1 MAAIEIPV
9 IEEVFFLPPMAV
21 ARLGGSDTPL
31 DSFTWVEDPSQHGA
45 GTTVIQPAIS
55 LEVQVDGSVRPFL
68 PVAIQFRDGNL
79 LRPVAPFF
87 ELWATLQGQADPVP
101 LTAALL
107 RSSGGSGDGVTYTVT
122 AANRKASRRADDD
135 SCAFTAQV
143 QVIGSD
149 HNHHALLASSLGP
162 QGLVSQDQP
171 IPLGQ
176 FQAIRPT
183 VATSMG
189 VDLDQLR
196 VRFTPAT
203 GQVYGPPSAT
213 SDIDPDTNRQ
223 HQMVPPGNRIL
234 NASSP
239 WLQYDAGTTFN
250 SPEPSDTYDGADRG
264 DSRSFGVVDD
274 TCDAVIEAVVV
285 VAGARLRAS
294 ARVFTAPP
302 DFAPDR
308 RPFVSLA
315 DELKDRE
322 PPAVEPQEDVADSM
336 KRLADLFQRVFETVS
351 LANVDAMRLRSIGG
365 GQDGGTANDTPR
377 TDDSSMTPPD
387 QPYYRTDQEDIPA
400 PEANARVPFHDTA
413 VEMHAPLADA
423 DDLAL
428 FLRTK
433 SLHVKQLVR
442 PPYGA
447 FKDLTENPAATA
459 ASDPLRRD
467 PRITRDTLHDMR
479 MPPYMRDSDATALSL
494 TRRQYNFLMQMVDAL
509 QVAPGAAPG
518 SQPLPT
524 VTNAHVE
531 KVLARRKNKKRKP

>member
-1 MAAIEIPV
+1 
-9 IEEVFFLPPMAV
+9 
-21 ARLGGSDTPL
+21 
-31 DSFTWVEDPSQHGA
+31 
-45 GTTVIQPAIS
+45 
-55 LEVQVDGSVRPFL
+55 
-68 PVAIQFRDGNL
+68 
-79 LRPVAPFF
+79 
-87 ELWATLQGQADPVP
+87 
-101 LTAALL
+101 
-107 RSSGGSGDGVTYTVT
+107 
-122 AANRKASRRADDD
+122 
-135 SCAFTAQV
+135 
-143 QVIGSD
+143 
-149 HNHHALLASSLGP
+149 
-162 QGLVSQDQP
+162 
-171 IPLGQ
+171 
-176 FQAIRPT
+176 
-183 VATSMG
+183 
-189 VDLDQLR
+189 
-196 VRFTPAT
+196 
-203 GQVYGPPSAT
+203 
-213 SDIDPDTNRQ
+213 
-223 HQMVPPGNRIL
+223 
-234 NASSP
+234 
-239 WLQYDAGTTFN
+239 
-250 SPEPSDTYDGADRG
+250 
-264 DSRSFGVVDD
+264 
-274 TCDAVIEAVVV
+274 
-285 VAGARLRAS
+285 
-294 ARVFTAPP
+294 
-302 DFAPDR
+302 
-308 RPFVSLA
+308 
-315 DELKDRE
+315 
-322 PPAVEPQEDVADSM
+322 M